1 MLTLKQFFLEEK
13 EEKSKLHLALKGYSS
28 DPNIYFSFKPIN
40 IMSTNKNIYDY
51 DIKAPIG
58 IYCYNLKSAWSKLE
72 IAQKDLRKI
81 PFSKP
86 EKSIYVFSAPPSIK
100 LVSMAYSEDDY
111 TRDSNILLEKYADI
125 IEDKDKLLKESFA
138 QFYNERIWLLTSN
151 IAELTTDSNKSKKW
165 SSIIKN
171 DLEYDGFRDT
181 RGTGYISA
189 DEKYITLFVDKSK
202 LKLEE
207 KISV

>member
-1 MLTLKQFFLEEK
+1 MLTLKEFILEEK
-13 EEKSKLHLALKGYSS
+13 NEKSKLHLALKEYSD

-40 IMSTNKNIYDY
+40 TMSTNKNIYDY

-72 IAQKDLRKI
+72 ISKKDMRKI

-86 EKSIYVFSAPPSIK
+86 EKNIYLFSAPSSIK
-100 LVSMAYSEDDY
+100 LVSIAYSEDDY
-111 TRDSNILLEKYADI
+111 TRDSEILFENYSEI
-125 IEDKDKLLKESFA
+125 IEDKDKLLKDSFA

-151 IAELTTDSNKSKKW
+151 VAELTSDSNKSKKW

-181 RGTGYISA
+181 RGTGYISG

-202 LKLEE
+202 LDFIK
-207 KISV
+207 KITI